1 MVYLFD
7 GMSDE
12 EMEEDDDVVEDDDV
26 GEEGDTY

>member
-12 EMEEDDDVVEDDDV
+12 EMEEDDDVVEDDDM
-26 GEEGDTY
+26 GEDGDGY